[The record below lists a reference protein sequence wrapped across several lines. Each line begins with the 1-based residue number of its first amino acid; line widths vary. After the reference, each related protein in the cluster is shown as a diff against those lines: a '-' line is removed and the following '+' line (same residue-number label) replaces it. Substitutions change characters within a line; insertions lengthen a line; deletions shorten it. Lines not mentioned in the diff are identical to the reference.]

1 VRTDFFLV
9 SIFYGFKAFP
19 CNQFGGQE
27 PGTHDEILN
36 FADKFGARDK
46 FVWFEKGHVNGA
58 DTRPIYS
65 FLKHALPNE
74 DGTFD
79 IRWNFA
85 KFLVDS
91 KGIPHKRYGSK
102 FAPEGIIPDIEILLN
117 EKEK

>member
-1 VRTDFFLV
+1 MFRIIHLPPLLKHFFLL
-9 SIFYGFKAFP
+9 SIIDLRFCSK
-19 CNQFGGQE
+19 
-27 PGTHDEILN
+27 GTHDEILN